1 MAKKQQEEIK
11 PEAEEVKN
19 AEETPQG
26 VTVGTGVYKP
36 IPRFRGGCPNC

>member
-1 MAKKQQEEIK
+1 MAKDKQK
-11 PEAEEVKN
+11 EVKTEVEVN
-19 AEETPQG
+19 AADEIPQG